1 MCIMDVCTE
10 HLYNSFSKAEVF
22 YKNCGKI
29 GEVGAG
35 GE

>member
-10 HLYNSFSKAEVF
+10 HLYNSFSKEVF

-35 GE
+35 GES